1 MFGTHF
7 YNRSFRKYVVIF
19 GTMFNNISIKRYATD
34 GVTSKEV
41 IKVPLAYGAKEKFI
55 TRLQQDPTLTKSVA
69 ITLPRLNFEMTNISY
84 DSSRKQQ
91 SSIKIAAVDTTTA
104 RTVKSQYIGTP
115 YNFDF
120 TLSVFVRNI
129 EDGTQIVEQI
139 LPYFVPDYTVTAN
152 LVPALNIIKDI
163 PIVLNSVSQNI
174 EYEGDLESQRI
185 ITWDL
190 TFTVKGYLFG
200 PVANSA
206 IIIGVD
212 TGVVANGSNVIAGGS
227 TTNLFYDTNNKAI
240 QTVVMQNTAN
250 TGNGT
255 YLEGET
261 INVEN
266 KRDVLGTVLYWR
278 PNSNTLIAT
287 SMTGVLS
294 ANDIVI
300 GADSHARYVVSTVE
314 TTPLLIANTKITQSP
329 VTADTN
335 DDFGYTIQ
343 SKEYPDTL

>member
-1 MFGTHF
+1 
-7 YNRSFRKYVVIF
+7 
-19 GTMFNNISIKRYATD
+19 MFNNISIKRYAND
-34 GVTSKEV
+34 GTAREV
-41 IKVPLAYGAKEKFI
+41 LKVPLAYGAKEKFI

-91 SSIKIAAVDTTTA
+91 SSIKIAAVDTTTT

-152 LVPALNIIKDI
+152 IVPSLNIIKDI

-174 EYEGDLESQRI
+174 EYEGGLDSQRI

>member
-19 GTMFNNISIKRYATD
+19 GTMFNNLSIKRYAND
-34 GVTSKEV
+34 GTTREV

-91 SSIKIAAVDTTTA
+91 SAIKIAAADTTVK
-104 RTVKSQYIGTP
+104 RTVKSQYVGAP

-120 TLSVFVRNI
+120 TLSIFVRNI
-129 EDGTQIVEQI
+129 EDGTQLVEQI

-152 LVPALNIIKDI
+152 LVPSLNIIKDI

-174 EYEGDLESQRI
+174 EYEGSLDSQRI

-206 IIIGVD
+206 IIIGID
-212 TGVVANGSNVIAGGS
+212 SGIVANGANIITGGA

-294 ANDIVI
+294 ANDVVI
-300 GADSHARYVVSTVE
+300 GADSHARYLVSTVE

-329 VTADTN
+329 VTADIN

>member
-19 GTMFNNISIKRYATD
+19 GTMFNNISIKRYAND
-34 GVTSKEV
+34 GTAREV
-41 IKVPLAYGAKEKFI
+41 LKVPLAYGAKEKFI

-91 SSIKIAAVDTTTA
+91 SSIKIAAVDTTTT

-152 LVPALNIIKDI
+152 LVPSLNIIKDI

-174 EYEGDLESQRI
+174 EYEGGLDSQRI

-329 VTADTN
+329 VTADSN

>member
-19 GTMFNNISIKRYATD
+19 GTMFNNISIKRYAND
-34 GVTSKEV
+34 GTAREV
-41 IKVPLAYGAKEKFI
+41 LKVPLAYGAKEKFI

-91 SSIKIAAVDTTTA
+91 SSIKIAAVDTTTT

-152 LVPALNIIKDI
+152 LVPSLNIIKDI

-174 EYEGDLESQRI
+174 EYEGGLDSQRI

-294 ANDIVI
+294 ANDIII

>member
-1 MFGTHF
+1 
-7 YNRSFRKYVVIF
+7 
-19 GTMFNNISIKRYATD
+19 
-34 GVTSKEV
+34 
-41 IKVPLAYGAKEKFI
+41 
-55 TRLQQDPTLTKSVA
+55 
-69 ITLPRLNFEMTNISY
+69 MTNISY

-91 SSIKIAAVDTTTA
+91 SAIKIAATDTTSK
-104 RTVKSQYIGTP
+104 RTVKSQYVGAP

-120 TLSVFVRNI
+120 TLSIFVRNI
-129 EDGTQIVEQI
+129 EDGTQLVEQI

-152 LVPALNIIKDI
+152 LVPSLNIIKDI

-174 EYEGDLESQRI
+174 EYEGSLDSQRI

-206 IIIGVD
+206 IIIGID
-212 TGVVANGSNVIAGGS
+212 SGIVANGANIITGGS

-266 KRDVLGTVLYWR
+266 RRDVLGTVLYWR

>member
-19 GTMFNNISIKRYATD
+19 GTMFNNISIKRYAND
-34 GVTSKEV
+34 GTAREV
-41 IKVPLAYGAKEKFI
+41 LKVPLAYGAKEKFI

-91 SSIKIAAVDTTTA
+91 SSIKIAAVDTTTT

-152 LVPALNIIKDI
+152 LVPSLNIIKDI

-174 EYEGDLESQRI
+174 EYEGGLDSQRI

-206 IIIGVD
+206 IIIGID
-212 TGVVANGSNVIAGGS
+212 SGIVANGANIITGGS

-266 KRDVLGTVLYWR
+266 KKDVFGTVLYWR

>member
-19 GTMFNNISIKRYATD
+19 GTMFNNLSIKRYATD
-34 GVTSKEV
+34 GVTAKEV

-91 SSIKIAAVDTTTA
+91 SSIKIAAADTTVN
-104 RTVKSQYIGTP
+104 RTVKSQYVGTP

-120 TLSVFVRNI
+120 TLSIFVRNI

-152 LVPALNIIKDI
+152 LVPSLNIIKDI

-206 IIIGVD
+206 IIIGID
-212 TGVVANGSNVIAGGS
+212 SGIVANGANIITGGS